1 MTSGSTGLQFVKES
15 WNHCYCEGTKKK
27 KKKNTKYKIQ
37 NTKNDALFSVLL
49 SSHVLHSDDIF

>member
-27 KKKNTKYKIQ
+27 KNKIKKIK

>member
-15 WNHCYCEGTKKK
+15 WNHCYCEGTKKNK
-27 KKKNTKYKIQ
+27 KKHKIQ

>member
-27 KKKNTKYKIQ
+27 KNNKIKKIK

>member
-27 KKKNTKYKIQ
+27 KKKYKIQ